1 MKKHLLAGISVI
13 ALTISG
19 AVIAE
24 EAAPK
29 SNADKSSTEMKN
41 NSEMA
46 PAPTATESKATTP
59 VPSSSEAKATTDSKS
74 TTTTT
79 EKSTTTSPST
89 AATTTTTPSAT
100 TAATSAA
107 SGDTLNYATTQNSSD
122 FRSTKMVGLNVYNS
136 KAEKIGDINDLIIG
150 ADGSITHAVV
160 GVGGFLGMGE
170 KNVAVPFR
178 SIKMNRDKDGKLT
191 AMIDSTK
198 EALKSAPTYKFF
210 GSNS

>member
-1 MKKHLLAGISVI
+1 MKKQLLAGISVL
-13 ALTISG
+13 ALTLSG

-29 SNADKSSTEMKN
+29 SNTDVNN

-46 PAPTATESKATTP
+46 PPPSSYESKVTP
-59 VPSSSEAKATTDSKS
+59 PAS

-89 AATTTTTPSAT
+89 AATTTTTPAPSTT
-100 TAATSAA
+100 TAATPAA
-107 SGDTLNYATTQNSSD
+107 GDLNYATTQNSSD

-136 KAEKIGDINDLIIG
+136 KSEKIGDINDLIIG

-178 SIKMNRDKDGKLT
+178 SIKMTRDKDGKLT

-198 EALKSAPTYKFF
+198 EALKSAPTFKFF
-210 GSNS
+210 GTNS